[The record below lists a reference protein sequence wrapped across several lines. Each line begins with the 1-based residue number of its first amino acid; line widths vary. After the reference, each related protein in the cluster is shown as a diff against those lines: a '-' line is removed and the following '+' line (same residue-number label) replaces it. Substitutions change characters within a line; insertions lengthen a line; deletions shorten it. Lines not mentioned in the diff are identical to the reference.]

1 MGTKK
6 LVIEVP
12 GEIKYIKDVSSKIL
26 KLLSSYGIDDDGLF
40 DIRLCVEEA
49 LRNAVEHGNNCDK
62 KCSAKISCWVDNGE
76 VNIKVEDKG
85 RGYDPDLVPDP
96 TDGDNLMK
104 NSGRGVYL
112 IKKLMDTVKFNKAG
126 NVITMMKRI
135 E

>member
-12 GEIKYIKDVSSKIL
+12 GEIKCIKDVSSEVL
-26 KLLSSYGIDDDGLF
+26 NMLSPYDIDNDRLF
-40 DIRLCVEEA
+40 DIRLCTEEA
-49 LRNAVEHGNNCDK
+49 LRNAIEHGNDCNK
-62 KCSAKISCWVDNGE
+62 KLPVKISCWVDDGK
-76 VNIKVEDKG
+76 VNIEVEDKG
-85 RGYDPDLVPDP
+85 SGYNPGLIPDP
-96 TDGDNLMK
+96 TDNGNLMK

-112 IKKLMDTVKFNKAG
+112 IKRLMDEVKFNKAG